1 MVTIRLA
8 TSADSDEL
16 QTLFERFVG
25 GADWLPAGS
34 AKDTDFMKATDG
46 ERVYVAVSQEGYLVG
61 TLTVWQ
67 PEAFIHFL
75 FVDSQYQGQGIGT
88 QLLESLAPWLP
99 FPWKLKCLAT
109 NRRALEFYRRRGWK
123 KLETSLDAQGT
134 YFLLGLEAD
143 GDDLP

>member
-1 MVTIRLA
+1 
-8 TSADSDEL
+8 
-16 QTLFERFVG
+16 
-25 GADWLPAGS
+25 
-34 AKDTDFMKATDG
+34 MKATNG

-109 NRRALEFYRRRGWK
+109 NHRALEFYRRRGWK
-123 KLETSLDAQGT
+123 KLETGLDAQGT
-134 YFLLGLEAD
+134 YFLLGLETD